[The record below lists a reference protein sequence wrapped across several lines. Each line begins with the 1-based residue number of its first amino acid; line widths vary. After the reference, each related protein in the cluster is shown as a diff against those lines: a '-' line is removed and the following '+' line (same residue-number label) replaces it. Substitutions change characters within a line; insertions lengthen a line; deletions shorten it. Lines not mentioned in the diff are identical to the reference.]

1 MSFGF
6 LERQWHPATFLYHMI
21 HNPTEILKKGTF
33 LCTFGK
39 HHLQVVSLTEN
50 VPLANGLDRLFQT
63 ALEKVRL
70 VGTRNIPE
78 TLAPEKDS
86 IPPKRKGY
94 VVQSNPWIFRCLE
107 GIFVSGEVIFLNISK
122 ISTSARWWFQ
132 KSFIFTPGEMIQFDD
147 PICLNHLKPPS
158 N

>member
-94 VVQSNPWIFRCLE
+94 VVQSNP
-107 GIFVSGEVIFLNISK
+107 
-122 ISTSARWWFQ
+122 
-132 KSFIFTPGEMIQFDD
+132 
-147 PICLNHLKPPS
+147 
-158 N
+158 